1 MCLVE
6 QVFIDSV
13 YKVRKSIDIISFRIA
28 SKSITSQRES
38 QLIIRNEEINNL
50 SSTYSFEFSR
60 RSVSK

>member
-13 YKVRKSIDIISFRIA
+13 YKVRESIDIISFRIA